1 MNITKRFSALLCLV
15 FSVSHT
21 LSAQKVPTITWGE
34 FKVEEL
40 QMKNWASDTSAPAAV
55 LGDMGTINMAEI
67 DGYYGFYL
75 NVHRRI
81 KIFKKEAFH
90 YANQTIQVRT
100 KDNQIGRAHV

>member
-1 MNITKRFSALLCLV
+1 MNITKRFSALLCLF
-15 FSVSHT
+15 FSFLQI
-21 LSAQKVPTITWGE
+21 LSAQNVPTITWGE

-55 LGDMGTINMAEI
+55 LGEMGGISMTVI

-90 YANQTIQVRT
+90 YADRKSV
-100 KDNQIGRAHV
+100 V